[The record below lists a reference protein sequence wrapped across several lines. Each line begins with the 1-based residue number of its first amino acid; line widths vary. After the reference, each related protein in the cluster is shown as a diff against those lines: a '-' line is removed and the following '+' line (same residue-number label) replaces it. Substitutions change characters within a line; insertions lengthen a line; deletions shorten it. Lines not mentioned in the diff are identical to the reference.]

1 MLTYLFYIFL
11 GFLPSLIW
19 LAFYLRKD
27 SHPEPNSQ
35 VLKIFIWGMLIAPLA
50 VLLQFGLVWL
60 VKPFFDQKI
69 IFSLFSQLGNNWR
82 GFLTLIVFAPV
93 VEEYLKY
100 AIVKEKI
107 LKNPDFDE
115 PLDAML
121 YLIIGALG
129 FAAVENLVVILKTPL
144 LPISQALGMI
154 NFRFIGATFLHAL
167 ASGIVG
173 YFLAKSLLETKKRF
187 PLIIHGLGLAIIL
200 HSIYNYLIN
209 LLNQNYSLI
218 IVLAIVGLLSS
229 AAIFVSI
236 SFKKLKK
243 QLSICKIR

>member
-1 MLTYLFYIFL
+1 MWTYLFYIIL
-11 GFLPSLIW
+11 GFLPSFIW
-19 LAFYLRKD
+19 LLFYLRKD

-50 VLLQFGLVWL
+50 VLLQFGLIWL
-60 VKPFFDQKI
+60 TKPSFDIKI
-69 IFSLFSQLGNNWR
+69 IFSLFSHLEKTWR
-82 GFLTLIVFAPV
+82 GFLVLIIFAPL

-107 LKNPDFDE
+107 LKSKDFDE
-115 PLDAML
+115 PLDVML

-129 FAAVENLVVILKTPL
+129 FAAVENLIVILKTPL
-144 LPISQALGMI
+144 MPISQALSTI
-154 NFRFIGATFLHAL
+154 SFRFIGATFLHAL

-173 YFLAKSLLETKKRF
+173 YFLAKSFLETKKRF
-187 PLIIHGLGLAIIL
+187 PLIIHGLVLAIIF
-200 HSIYNYLIN
+200 HSSYNYLIN
-209 LLNQNYSLI
+209 LLDQNYSLLTVLLI
-218 IVLAIVGLLSS
+218 IGLLAS